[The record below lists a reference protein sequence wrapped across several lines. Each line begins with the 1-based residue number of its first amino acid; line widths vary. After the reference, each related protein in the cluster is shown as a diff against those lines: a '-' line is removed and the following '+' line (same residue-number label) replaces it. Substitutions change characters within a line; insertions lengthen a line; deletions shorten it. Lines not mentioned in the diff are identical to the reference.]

1 MHQLPERL
9 QGLHHITV
17 ATGSAQ
23 GDVDLMVKTLGQRLV
38 KRTMFY
44 DGARPVY
51 HLYFGNELGEPG
63 TLYTTF
69 PVRQA
74 GYTGR
79 RGAGQISA
87 VSYSAP
93 RGTLDWWQEHLTK
106 SQVSVSEVKERFG
119 QRYLSF
125 AHPDCGVGFEIVEQD
140 VVGAFEPWDSPYV
153 PKEVALRG
161 FHSWTATLN
170 ANEEMDDFMRNAW
183 NLKFE
188 GQDGKYRRYHFDQGG
203 PAKVFDVFVDED
215 EKPGS
220 WALGEGA
227 VHHAAFEVAD
237 LDVQAA
243 LKFDVEG
250 LGYTDFSDRKHRG
263 YFESI
268 YVRTPGGIL
277 FEAAVTIGFTHDEPI
292 ETLGTEVMVAPQLEG
307 VKDKLLRE
315 MNDPIAV

>member
-1 MHQLPERL
+1 MMQLPERVE
-9 QGLHHITV
+9 GLHHITV

-23 GDVDLMVKTLGQRLV
+23 GDVDLLVKTLGQWLV
-38 KRTMFY
+38 KKTMFY

-74 GYTGR
+74 GYTGK

-87 VSYSAP
+87 VSYNAP
-93 RGTLDWWQEHLTK
+93 VGTLSWWQEHLIKRAVT
-106 SQVSVSEVKERFG
+106 VSEVRERFG
-119 QRYLSF
+119 QKYLSF
-125 AHPDCGVGFEIVEQD
+125 EHPDCGVGFEIIEQD
-140 VVGAFEPWDSPYV
+140 TDGQFEPWDSPYV

-170 ANEEMDDFMRNAW
+170 RNEEMDSFMRNAW
-183 NLKFE
+183 NLKPQ
-188 GQDGKYRRYHFDQGG
+188 GRDGNYQRYAFGNGG
-203 PAKVFDVFVDED
+203 AAKVLDVYIDED
-215 EKPGS
+215 ERPGT
-220 WALGEGA
+220 WALGEGQ

-268 YVRTPGGIL
+268 YVRTPGGVL
-277 FEAAVTIGFTHDEPI
+277 FEASVTLGFTHDESP
-292 ETLGTEVMVAPQLEG
+292 EKLGSEVKVAPQLEG
-307 VKDKLLRE
+307 VKDELLRT
-315 MNDPIAV
+315 MNDPIVI